1 MAKAVLFHSLLE
13 LVPSYS
19 LLFFYQVNIC
29 YISGHMGWW
38 WQKRRLRQE
47 KMSEVMMKDY
57 TSTLSRKGV
66 SRALLKK
73 QG

>member
-1 MAKAVLFHSLLE
+1 
-13 LVPSYS
+13 
-19 LLFFYQVNIC
+19 
-29 YISGHMGWW
+29 MGWW

-57 TSTLSRKGV
+57 TPTLSRKGV
-66 SRALLKK
+66 SRALLKE